1 MTIIKRKPTGKE
13 DSGDLFINSFCP
25 VEEGYVISDGDRLES
40 ILEDLAKVLDIFGLQ
55 LVDVDFGGSDYALK
69 IEPKP
74 LNTYPICDLDYHKKL
89 LSAITANGLKGDMLH
104 THVQHIWDDAIK
116 SVTAD
121 IIKKNTA
128 TDESL
133 NLFANFIVQGV
144 DIEGLVQAYEEEVFD
159 RLYGLTDEELK
170 KEEIFYSYSLEQNKE
185 IG

>member
-1 MTIIKRKPTGKE
+1 MTITKRKAT
-13 DSGDLFINSFCP
+13 N
-25 VEEGYVISDGDRLES
+25 EELSKDFFKKKLNTDNGYLISDGNRLDS
-40 ILEDLAKVLDIFGLQ
+40 ILDDLSKILDTFGLQ
-55 LVDVDFGGSDYALK
+55 LTDVDFGASDWFLK

-74 LNTYPICDLDYHKKL
+74 LNTYPITDLDFHKKL
-89 LSAITANGLKGDMLH
+89 LSAITTNGIKGDVLH
-104 THVQHIWDDAIK
+104 TYIQNIWDDAIK

-121 IIKKNTA
+121 ISKKNTA

-170 KEEIFYSYSLEQNKE
+170 KEEAFYNYSLEQNKE

>member
-1 MTIIKRKPTGKE
+1 MTIITRKPTSKE
-13 DSGDLFINSFCP
+13 NTNDFNSFCP
-25 VEEGYVISDGDRLES
+25 VEEGYIISDGDRLNS
-40 ILEDLAKVLDIFGLQ
+40 ILDRLAKVLDIFGLQ
-55 LVDVDFGGSDYALK
+55 LIEVDFGTSDYIFK

-74 LNTYPICDLDYHKKL
+74 LNTYPIKDLDYHKKL
-89 LSAITANGLKGDMLH
+89 LSAITADGLKGDMLH

-116 SVTAD
+116 SVTVD
-121 IIKKNTA
+121 ISKKNTA

-170 KEEIFYSYSLEQNKE
+170 KEEEFYSYSIEQNKE